1 MRHAA
6 FFLTVFSVQPPRRT
20 TACGRCG
27 DSFTGDPADGRAW
40 LRDHAASDH
49 SGRVHR
55 VEPRTGRVLPARQPL
70 PAATLSA
77 STSRP

>member
-6 FFLTVFSVQPPRRT
+6 FFLSFFPVQPPRST
-20 TACGRCG
+20 TACGSCG
-27 DSFTGDPADGRAW
+27 DSFTGDLAGGRAW
-40 LRDHAASDH
+40 LTHHSAFEH
-49 SGRVHR
+49 SGHVDGDAA
-55 VEPRTGRVLPARQPL
+55 RTARALPARQPL

>member
-6 FFLTVFSVQPPRRT
+6 FFLTLFPVQPPRRT

-40 LRDHAASDH
+40 LRDHSASDH
-49 SGRVHR
+49 WDHAHR
-55 VEPRTGRVLPARQPL
+55 VEPRPARVPARQPL

>member
-6 FFLTVFSVQPPRRT
+6 FFLTLFSVQPPRRT

-49 SGRVHR
+49 SDHAHR
-55 VEPRTGRVLPARQPL
+55 VEPRTARASARQPL

-77 STSRP
+77 SASRL